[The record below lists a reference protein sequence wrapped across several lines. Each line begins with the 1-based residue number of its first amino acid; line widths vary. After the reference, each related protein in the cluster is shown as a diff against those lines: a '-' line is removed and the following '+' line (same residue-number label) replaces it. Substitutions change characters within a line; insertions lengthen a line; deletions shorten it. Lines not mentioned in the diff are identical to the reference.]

1 MRGNLLRL
9 EEGEL
14 TGSRWAVITV
24 WTKGVKTRRE
34 TEAEMPGFNAGLGVS
49 LGVHWWWEMWVQR

>member
-1 MRGNLLRL
+1 MRGNPLRL

-14 TGSRWAVITV
+14 TGSRWIVITV
-24 WTKGVKTRRE
+24 WIKGVKTRRE

-49 LGVHWWWEMWVQR
+49 LGVRW